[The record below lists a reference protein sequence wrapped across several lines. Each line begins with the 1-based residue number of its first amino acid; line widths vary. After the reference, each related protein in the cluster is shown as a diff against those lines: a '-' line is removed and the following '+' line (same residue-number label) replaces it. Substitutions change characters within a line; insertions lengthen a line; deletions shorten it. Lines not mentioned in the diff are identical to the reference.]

1 MSSEFIDSFT
11 RALNALSPSPSS
23 ARLDFDSE
31 EPQPRD
37 NIQASATKH
46 ALHALLVSFP
56 SSQPLNAQQICNA
69 VSVLSRLRF
78 SVDSDS
84 EEEALKHIVVAKVMV
99 GLYTK
104 ALKIYLDQATE
115 AEAEAEW
122 WREIEH
128 SKLNVA
134 WYLLQ
139 SALSFSLSPEYKV
152 IPARIL
158 AIPARL
164 CRAIDAV
171 VTAAGTRNRRM
182 SLSSFTPSSLARLFL
197 TSPFQPNALTTACF
211 PRLSVSPLSVT
222 ASLYSLPVASTS
234 GTRLSEK
241 VTYTLSYYLN
251 LIVSYITYP
260 LSLTLH
266 ECRSNRRDLEN
277 IRNQRAEILGQL
289 SQMRNNLSSIFTNP
303 ECEHSGITQFFP
315 TVQRFVEIL
324 NQKAA
329 VEVVS
334 AYPSLVEALV
344 HVSNDTLPELDRSH
358 RRMLK
363 ANRLL
368 RPRRW
373 ILIWPKIVFFP
384 PLVLYACRS
393 LYASRAS
400 LEDIA
405 REALETLKGFVR
417 GWLLEPLRDVLMTIR
432 SGSDDGTGM
441 LVHKE
446 GVLADLEVSS
456 ICD

>member
-1 MSSEFIDSFT
+1 MLPGICC
-11 RALNALSPSPSS
+11 RVRCLS
-23 ARLDFDSE
+23 L
-31 EPQPRD
+31 
-37 NIQASATKH
+37 
-46 ALHALLVSFP
+46 
-56 SSQPLNAQQICNA
+56 
-69 VSVLSRLRF
+69 
-78 SVDSDS
+78 
-84 EEEALKHIVVAKVMV
+84 
-99 GLYTK
+99 
-104 ALKIYLDQATE
+104 
-115 AEAEAEW
+115 
-122 WREIEH
+122 
-128 SKLNVA
+128 
-134 WYLLQ
+134 
-139 SALSFSLSPEYKV
+139 SLSPEYKV

-164 CRAIDAV
+164 CRALDAV
-171 VTAAGTRNRRM
+171 VAAAGTRNRRM

-266 ECRSNRRDLEN
+266 ECRSNRRELEN
-277 IRNQRAEILGQL
+277 IRNQRAGILGQL

-303 ECEHSGITQFFP
+303 ECEHPGITQFFP
-315 TVQRFVEIL
+315 KVQRFVEIL

-373 ILIWPKIVFFP
+373 ILIWPKIVLFP